1 MSSQDIGSL
10 RKEGNSTEIRGGTD
24 AVDLR
29 QQFPPPHFQ
38 IPPGRCVVGF
48 VGRLYRQ
55 CLHAVEHVMNFRQS
69 ALTYISKTDSVV
81 NVAHSLIQTVDAA
94 AHGL

>member
-38 IPPGRCVVGF
+38 IPPGRCV
-48 VGRLYRQ
+48 
-55 CLHAVEHVMNFRQS
+55 EHVMNFRQS
-69 ALTYISKTDSVV
+69 ALTYISKTDPVV